1 MPWIRRG
8 TASGPRVSY
17 ISPLDGGIQR
27 AEVFAVFKEID
38 YQGPFMFEAAD
49 HPETRGLSPDYVLGK
64 VASFQRAFVERC
76 AMS

>member
-1 MPWIRRG
+1 MPAIRRG

-17 ISPLDGGIQR
+17 ISPLDGDIQR
-27 AEVFAVFKEID
+27 AEVFAAFKEVD
-38 YQGPFMFEAAD
+38 DQGPFMFEAPD

-64 VASFQRAFVERC
+64 FGSFPRALVERC